1 MKRRALIVGVTGIA
15 LLAPAAAYGFW
26 TVAVTPGSTTATAA
40 SGVLAPAATATTR
53 SSTAIDVTA
62 AAPSGSGVIPTSY
75 RVQRNGATLTG
86 CDSLAFQ
93 QTCSDN
99 GLSAGTSYTY
109 TVLGRVG
116 TQWVSTA
123 TAVSATTT
131 AAPLWVWSRAGTSTI
146 TTGQTSTWTVLFSQ
160 PVSGELATAF
170 QITGAGSA
178 AASVASVTP
187 SGPTPSTTWTV
198 TSTPASGTG
207 SLRLDLK
214 TKAGIV
220 DSGGSGL
227 GDATFPISGGAS
239 ATVTVNAPA
248 PSNPSSTVAI
258 TGVSHQGSSGFY
270 TFTGTSVGTGT
281 VTVTASATYTAATCA
296 LGSVEGS
303 STASSGGGTWTVD
316 KVTLTAGTT
325 YYVRAS
331 VAGTAP
337 ASSPI
342 YAVTAPTA
350 TNANAALTPVC

>member
-40 SGVLAPAATATTR
+40 SGVLAPVATATTR

-62 AAPSGSGVIPTSY
+62 TAPSGSGVIPTSY

-131 AAPLWVWSRAGTSTI
+131 AAPLWVSSLASTSTI
-146 TTGQTSTWTVLFSQ
+146 TTGQATTWTVHFSQ
-160 PVSGELATAF
+160 PVSGVSATAF
-170 QITGAGSA
+170 QITGTGGATASI
-178 AASVASVTP
+178 ASVSPGGSTP
-187 SGPTPSTTWTV
+187 TTTWMV
-198 TSTPASGTG
+198 TSDAASGTG

-227 GDATFPISGGAS
+227 GDATFPISGGDS
-239 ATVTVNAPA
+239 ATVTVNASA

-270 TFTGTSVGTGT
+270 TFTGTSVSTGT
-281 VTVTASATYTAATCA
+281 VTVTASTTYTAATCA
-296 LGSVEGS
+296 LGSTVDNVS
-303 STASSGGGTWTVD
+303 ASGGSTWTVD

-350 TNANAALTPVC
+350 TNANAALSPVC